1 MFAKLRVM
9 GSKVERISM
18 TVERQTKI
26 VGESNGRV
34 TAVEH
39 EILTLR
45 ENIVETKLLLHQI
58 LSHLPKPSEDDK
70 LIDNEEQKYVSDMSQ
85 ADCDGEVLGTA
96 HSPVR
101 IDFGD
106 KVFADEPD
114 DEADDEPDDE
124 LSTDD
129 TDLAE
134 GQSIGPN
141 EPPRR
146 TSSNDNLQIMADL
159 HSRRLLSIDST
170 RSMTDYDSFDSAM

>member
-1 MFAKLRVM
+1 M
-9 GSKVERISM
+9 
-18 TVERQTKI
+18 
-26 VGESNGRV
+26 
-34 TAVEH
+34 
-39 EILTLR
+39 
-45 ENIVETKLLLHQI
+45 ETKLLLHQI
-58 LSHLPKPSEDDK
+58 LSHLPKPSEDGN
-70 LIDNEEQKYVSDMSQ
+70 LIDSEEQKYVSDMPRE
-85 ADCDGEVLGTA
+85 DCGGEVLGTE

-101 IDFGD
+101 IDFDD
-106 KVFADEPD
+106 KVFA

-134 GQSIGPN
+134 RQSIGPN

-146 TSSNDNLQIMADL
+146 TSSNDNLRIMADL